1 MRIVHV
7 AALAACACLVPLRS
21 GAQTGKGLS
30 QADVASINKVSE
42 TQAKAILAKDWTTF
56 ADVYV
61 ADAVLHPPNEPAVKG
76 RAAIKAFAER
86 FPSVTDFKLTNV
98 TVDGCNDLA
107 YVVGTY
113 TMTIAPAGTT
123 APIKDSGKY
132 VEVRRK
138 QRDGRWL
145 IAVDTFNSDLP
156 VTPAPR

>member
-1 MRIVHV
+1 MRMVHV

-21 GAQTGKGLS
+21 DAQTGKSLS
-30 QADVASINKVSE
+30 QADVAGINKVSE

-56 ADVYV
+56 ADVYT

-76 RAAIKAFAER
+76 RAAIKAWAEK
-86 FPSVTDFKLTNV
+86 FPAVTDFKLANH

-107 YVVGTY
+107 YVLGTY

-132 VEVRRK
+132 VEVRRR

-156 VTPAPR
+156 LTPAPR